1 MKKNNN
7 NLIMLNGF
15 FLVSLVISNVLASKV
30 VNIFGLTVPAAVVA
44 YPITFLMTDI
54 IRRNMGKRRS

>member
-1 MKKNNN
+1 MRKNTN

-15 FLVSLVISNVLASKV
+15 FLVSLVISNVVASKI
-30 VNIFGLTVPAAVVA
+30 VNVFGLTVPAAVVA

-54 IRRNMGKRRS
+54 IRRDMGERRG